1 MRGPL
6 PIIVGVF
13 LAIAGCGG
21 GGEDGQAARACEP
34 VGDRVSIPGG
44 TGRVPVGGFA
54 NLVAVGEGSL
64 WVLVAESRERRV
76 VLRIDP
82 RDGRVRRYPFDG
94 SEEAR
99 LAAGA
104 GALWLTD
111 PQSGAVTRIDAA
123 TGHATEVRP
132 FGTTAAREL
141 SVAAAAVW
149 VSPDTGGRLARL
161 DPATGRVEQRIRLPG
176 VDEIADLDVGAATIW
191 VTTGADERVVRI
203 RGGRPVGAT
212 HVGAETLDV
221 EAAGDH
227 AWVDLGDADTL
238 VRIAPD
244 GRVVRRVGNGRN
256 AFAIAVGHGSVWVT
270 NYGLGTVTRL
280 DQRTGERV
288 GRPIG
293 AGRDVKGAAAGE
305 GAVWVA
311 NADECTVSRIEP

>member
-1 MRGPL
+1 VRPRL
-6 PIIVGVF
+6 LIVLVA
-13 LAIAGCGG
+13 LAGCGG
-21 GGEDGQAARACEP
+21 GEGGEAARPCEP
-34 VGDRVSIPGG
+34 VGDRVAIPDG
-44 TGRVPVGGFA
+44 TGRVAVGGFA

-64 WVLVAESRERRV
+64 WVLVAESRDRQV

-82 RDGRVRRYPFDG
+82 RDGRVRRHRYDG

-123 TGHATEVRP
+123 TGRATDVRP

-141 SVAAAAVW
+141 SVAGDAVW
-149 VSPDTGGRLARL
+149 VSPDAGGRLARL

-176 VDEIADLDVGAATIW
+176 VNEVADLDVGAAAIW
-191 VTTGADERVVRI
+191 VTTGEDGRVVRI
-203 RGGRPVGAT
+203 RDGRPVGAT
-212 HVGAETLDV
+212 RTGAETLDV

-238 VRIAPD
+238 VRVAPD
-244 GRVVRRVGNGRN
+244 GGIVRRVGNGRN
-256 AFAIAVGHGSVWVT
+256 AFAIAVGYGSVWVT

-280 DQRTGERV
+280 DERTGERI
-288 GRPIG
+288 GRPVG

-305 GAVWVA
+305 GAIWVA